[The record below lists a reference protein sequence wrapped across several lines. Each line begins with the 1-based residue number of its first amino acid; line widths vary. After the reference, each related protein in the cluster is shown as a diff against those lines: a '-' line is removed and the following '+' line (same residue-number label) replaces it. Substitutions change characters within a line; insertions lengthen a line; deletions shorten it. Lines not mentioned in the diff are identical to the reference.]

1 MITLPTSTTTLIPPN
16 PTGIRRPL
24 LTPLPEP
31 GHFLL
36 VLDNSSAEKFTT
48 CPTAAKFYLVNGR
61 EGQTKSPALTFGGA
75 FHQGAEK
82 FLHWQ
87 HAIKAVSSI
96 NNNEL
101 AVETTTELYGPDAQD
116 LAIVK
121 FFCEN
126 PLPLEL
132 NPDYRT
138 VESCLE
144 VMRHYRFQAQLPDY
158 QWEVLSDDSGPV
170 IERAFELPLGV
181 LEVGEWIN
189 TPWPFTYEALQTLF
203 LWGADGKNYNNF
215 SDCITETAVGDYG
228 DVTKQKVFCSHIH
241 VAWSGRID
249 AVVHA
254 HGMARVCDHKTTSDK
269 RYLNP
274 QKYHLANQTIGYVWA
289 AKQLFPSLDVRGFL
303 LNGVIFRKPTGSGS
317 IFDRGPRGGD
327 PALSFARYNYEY
339 SEERLKW
346 WADNAMLIVSDFVHC
361 LVRNEFPSHTVA
373 CHGTYGPC
381 PYLEICEQDS
391 QPLRDALLSSDRFK
405 TVTWNPVK
413 P

>member
-1 MITLPTSTTTLIPPN
+1 MWKPPKSKSNLPITYNYSYFVTTLPTSSITLIPPN
-16 PTGIRRPL
+16 PSGIRRPL

-36 VLDNSSAEKFTT
+36 VLDNTSAEKFTT

-61 EGQTKSPALTFGGA
+61 EGQAKSSALTFGGA
-75 FHQGAEK
+75 LHAGLEK
-82 FLHWQ
+82 FLKWQ
-87 HAIKAVSSI
+87 FYKDVPFMTDGLDTDGGISA
-96 NNNEL
+96 
-101 AVETTTELYGPDAQD
+101 DAQD

-126 PLPLEL
+126 PLSLTL

-144 VMRHYRFQAQLPDY
+144 VMKHYRFQAQLPDY
-158 QWEVLSDDSGPV
+158 TWEVLSDKSGPV

-181 LEVGEWIN
+181 LEVGERISM
-189 TPWPFTYEALQTLF
+189 PWLNLIEYDWLSADKKTIAPF
-203 LWGADGKNYNNF
+203 
-215 SDCITETAVGDYG
+215 V
-228 DVTKQKVFCSHIH
+228 SHIH

-249 AVVHA
+249 AVVHS

-303 LNGVIFRKPTGSGS
+303 LNGVIFRNPTGSGS
-317 IFDRGPRGGD
+317 IFDKGPRGGD
-327 PALSFARYNYEY
+327 PSLSFARYNYEY
-339 SEERLKW
+339 SDERLLW
-346 WADNAMLIVSDFVHC
+346 WADNAMLIVSDFITC

-381 PYLEICEQDS
+381 PYLEVCEQDLL
-391 QPLRDALLSSDRFK
+391 PLREALLSSDRFK